1 MDKTIVITLGE
12 LISTVAILTAFNLG
26 IIALIKT
33 IINHKKHQEY
43 LSTEAKLDT
52 QYIEI
57 VKETSIRYKYILK
70 LRSKYNF
77 KYIADVREI
86 IDTKNLSQFKNI
98 NIDKYIRNYVK
109 NNKDLIVQAQ
119 ISLLDNKANVIRYA
133 EDMKNAPQFMSEQYC
148 EATSLNYK
156 RYNRIENQVCEEI
169 TYRNIVIDAN
179 VNFDIQYTSPAHRN
193 HYERTVKKSF
203 FDLVDLINEIESTK

>member
-1 MDKTIVITLGE
+1 MNKTIVITLGE
-12 LISTVAILTAFNLG
+12 LISTVVTLTAFNLG
-26 IIALIKT
+26 IISLIKA

-43 LSTEAKLDT
+43 LSTEAKLDR

-70 LRSKYNF
+70 LRGKYKF
-77 KYIADVREI
+77 KCITDIVET
-86 IDTKNLSQFKNI
+86 IDTKNLNQFKNI

-109 NNKDLIVQAQ
+109 NNKNLIVQTQ
-119 ISLLDNKANVIRYA
+119 LSLLGNKANVIRYA

-148 EATSLNYK
+148 EETSLNYK
-156 RYNRIENQVCEEI
+156 RYNRIENQVCKEM

-179 VNFDIQYTSPAHRN
+179 VNFDVQYTSPAHRN

-203 FDLVDLINEIESTK
+203 FDLVDLINELESTN